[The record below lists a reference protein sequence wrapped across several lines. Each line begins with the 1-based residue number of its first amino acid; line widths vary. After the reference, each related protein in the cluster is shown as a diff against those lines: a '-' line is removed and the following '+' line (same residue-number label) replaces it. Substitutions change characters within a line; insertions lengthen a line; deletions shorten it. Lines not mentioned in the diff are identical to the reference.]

1 MYKKLMARKLW
12 WCFFYC
18 TELLIFMRIIF
29 SSSVVLVWTFN
40 TTGVYNFITRN
51 SSKFVSVF
59 QWFLVPILSLLKVWS
74 NEWAKKSFLLKSKRV
89 GVIHSKQNKAV
100 GKALV
105 LSPYVWRT
113 DTATFKKRTVI
124 YELGSYFNQNHF
136 I

>member
-1 MYKKLMARKLW
+1 MYKNLW
-12 WCFFYC
+12 QGSYGDVFFIVRNC
-18 TELLIFMRIIF
+18 SFFMRIIF

-100 GKALV
+100 GKTLV